1 MGSSRLAPALA
12 ALVALAAA
20 GCAGREIRLEPAS
33 AAAGSSGAR
42 VSVED
47 KRPDPGAPLGTGE
60 DSFLRTGYDVETD
73 GDLASWLEG
82 FIAGALVAPLHDGR
96 ATGGREGALAID
108 LLRFDLRGSTWV
120 EGVAVF
126 DLTLKRTGAADARHR
141 LTVRVSELMTDD
153 GDVAW
158 SQVAAK
164 LARWSAIEIAR
175 WTQAASG

>member
-1 MGSSRLAPALA
+1 MGFPRVAPALA
-12 ALVALAAA
+12 AAFALTAA
-20 GCAGREIRLEPAS
+20 GCAGREVRLQPAT
-33 AAAGSSGAR
+33 ASSSAR

-60 DSFLRTGYDVETD
+60 DGFLRLDYDVEAD

-82 FIAGALVAPLHDGR
+82 FIAGALAAPARAGR
-96 ATGGREGALAID
+96 AADRAGALAID

-126 DLTLKRTGAADARHR
+126 DLTLKRAGAADAHHR

-175 WTQAASG
+175 WTRSASG